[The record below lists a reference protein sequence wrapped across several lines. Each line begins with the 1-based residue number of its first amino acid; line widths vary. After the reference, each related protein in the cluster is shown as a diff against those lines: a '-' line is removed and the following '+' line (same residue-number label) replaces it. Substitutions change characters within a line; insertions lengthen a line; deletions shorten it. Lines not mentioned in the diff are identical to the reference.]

1 MEVVLDVQAQLAPLW
16 GPWSSW
22 GQDLRCQ
29 QAQSLPTPG
38 NGVLHRGIQP
48 AGGPVMFDQP
58 PDAFCCLIP
67 ARRSAGGRA
76 RRPNICIQG
85 P

>member
-1 MEVVLDVQAQLAPLW
+1 MEVVLDIQAQLAPLW

-29 QAQSLPTPG
+29 QAQSLPIPG

-48 AGGPVMFDQP
+48 ASGPVMFDQP

-67 ARRSAGGRA
+67 ARRSAGGCA
-76 RRPNICIQG
+76 QRPNICIQG